1 MGSSGP
7 RERRLAYFAWA
18 AVCLIWGTTYLG
30 IRITL
35 ETIPP
40 WLMSGMRWIIAG
52 TLLGACLLAR
62 GERLPSTRAR
72 RGIVFLGVTLLVLGN
87 GGVVWAEQYVPSGLA
102 GSRDRGRLAVLDGW
116 RRSVPARWREAHAA
130 NDRGA
135 RRWLLRHPPARV
147 A

>member
-1 MGSSGP
+1 
-7 RERRLAYFAWA
+7 
-18 AVCLIWGTTYLG
+18 VCLIWGTTYLG

-52 TLLGACLLAR
+52 TLLGGYLLAR
-62 GERLPSTRAR
+62 GERLPSTRAW

-102 GSRDRGRLAVLDGW
+102 AVI
-116 RRSVPARWREAHAA
+116 VAA
-130 NDRGA
+130 
-135 RRWLLRHPPARV
+135 
-147 A
+147 